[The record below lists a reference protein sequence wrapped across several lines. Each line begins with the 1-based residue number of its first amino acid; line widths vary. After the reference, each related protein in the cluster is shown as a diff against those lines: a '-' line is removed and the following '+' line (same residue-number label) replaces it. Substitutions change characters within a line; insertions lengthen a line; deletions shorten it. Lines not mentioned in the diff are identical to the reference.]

1 MKPVASL
8 SAYNAVCTVI
18 LLVCSSYFFDQP
30 PTVVQSFVLV
40 KNAAEVASSISRVRP
55 SKGSSVCEMQ
65 PPPFHRTPKRRRRPF
80 LSNFPISSS
89 IATQQEG
96 STTPIIPSDWQLQV
110 LSKLSA
116 IIDPDLN
123 ADIVTLEFIKNL
135 KFDEISRTLS
145 FDIELTTPACP
156 VKDTFQSQALDLVT
170 SLPFV
175 SNANITMTSR
185 PQSQHNQGLGGG
197 GLSNVRNIIAVSSCK
212 GGVGKSTVAV
222 NLAYTLKNLGARVGI
237 FDADVYGPSLPTM
250 VIPNDDAVR
259 FVGRQI
265 SPLTYEGVKLMSFGY
280 VNDGA
285 AIMRG
290 PMVDQ
295 LLNQLLTVVHWG
307 ELDYL
312 ILDMPP
318 GTGDIQLTLSQRMN
332 ITAAVIVTTPQELS
346 YVDVAR
352 GIDMFGTV
360 EVPCVAVVENMA
372 YYVPDKAKE
381 ELQRNTNN
389 INLDRLKTMISDRL
403 SSQGIENKDLVGDI
417 VQLVVK
423 ELNHHSEDNQDPVI
437 RIFGPGHLSRLSTQ
451 FGIEHTY
458 AIPLMTDIASSGDAG
473 IPFVLRN
480 PNSVQAGIFKD
491 LASSVVR
498 EIAKLKYS
506 HNSSSAIKLEFDQE
520 EHLLKVVSSS
530 SSEGTDYG
538 IIKPAALRRDCKCAS
553 CVEEMTGR
561 QILQP
566 QSVSEMIKPT
576 SIQPCGNYAL
586 SVAWSDGHRSLYP
599 YRQIRSLLSREKME
613 RPSLQIEKDKV
624 IV

>member
-1 MKPVASL
+1 
-8 SAYNAVCTVI
+8 
-18 LLVCSSYFFDQP
+18 
-30 PTVVQSFVLV
+30 
-40 KNAAEVASSISRVRP
+40 
-55 SKGSSVCEMQ
+55 
-65 PPPFHRTPKRRRRPF
+65 
-80 LSNFPISSS
+80 
-89 IATQQEG
+89 
-96 STTPIIPSDWQLQV
+96 
-110 LSKLSA
+110 
-116 IIDPDLN
+116 
-123 ADIVTLEFIKNL
+123 
-135 KFDEISRTLS
+135 
-145 FDIELTTPACP
+145 
-156 VKDTFQSQALDLVT
+156 
-170 SLPFV
+170 
-175 SNANITMTSR
+175 
-185 PQSQHNQGLGGG
+185 
-197 GLSNVRNIIAVSSCK
+197 
-212 GGVGKSTVAV
+212 
-222 NLAYTLKNLGARVGI
+222 
-237 FDADVYGPSLPTM
+237 
-250 VIPNDDAVR
+250 
-259 FVGRQI
+259 
-265 SPLTYEGVKLMSFGY
+265 
-280 VNDGA
+280 
-285 AIMRG
+285 
-290 PMVDQ
+290 MVDQ

-318 GTGDIQLTLSQRMN
+318 GTGDIQLTLSQRMK
-332 ITAAVIVTTPQELS
+332 ISAEVIVTTPQELS

-381 ELQRNTNN
+381 ELQRN
-389 INLDRLKTMISDRL
+389 
-403 SSQGIENKDLVGDI
+403 ENKDLVGDI

-576 SIQPCGNYAL
+576 IIQPCGNYAL